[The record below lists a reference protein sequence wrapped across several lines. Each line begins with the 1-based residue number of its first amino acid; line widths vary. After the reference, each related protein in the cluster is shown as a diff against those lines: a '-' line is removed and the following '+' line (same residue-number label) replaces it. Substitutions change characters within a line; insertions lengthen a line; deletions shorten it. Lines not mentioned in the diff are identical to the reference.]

1 MKGIE
6 DMRFKRHSQKRV
18 GVSGAG
24 CVLMMVLFSGSTGA
38 QVSKPFAPSANPVTD
53 AVRNAL
59 TKHAKS
65 LIGAAELM
73 SAEKYGYQPTPGQMT
88 FGALMA
94 HVVQT
99 NVAICSAF
107 TETMPPMRPEELK
120 KISGSDSKDSLV
132 AAIKQS
138 FDYCSAALA
147 KLEDGALRE
156 EARIFGRNA
165 GLSRADA
172 LVTIA
177 IDWADHYSTAASY
190 LRLNGI
196 VPPTAQAKP

>member
-1 MKGIE
+1 
-6 DMRFKRHSQKRV
+6 MRFRQVTQDRV
-18 GVSGAG
+18 GVMASI
-24 CVLMMVLFSGSTGA
+24 CVLMLVLFSGRPAA
-38 QVSKPFAPSANPVTD
+38 QVPKPFAPSVNPVTD
-53 AVRNAL
+53 SVRNVL

-65 LIGAAELM
+65 LIASAELM
-73 SAEKYGYQPTPGQMT
+73 PPEKYGYQPTPGQMT

-107 TETMPPMRPEELK
+107 TETTPPMRPEELK
-120 KISGSDSKDSLV
+120 KVSGNDSKDALV

-138 FDYCSAALA
+138 FDYCSAGIT
-147 KLEDGALRE
+147 KLEDAALRE
-156 EARIFGRNA
+156 EAPIFGRKT
-165 GLSRADA
+165 GMSRADA

-177 IDWADHYSTAASY
+177 LDWADHYSTAASY

-196 VPPTAQAKP
+196 LPPTAQPKP